1 MVFEEEGEME
11 WFRVEREVVF
21 VEVAKEGEDY

>member
-11 WFRVEREVVF
+11 RIRVEHGVVF